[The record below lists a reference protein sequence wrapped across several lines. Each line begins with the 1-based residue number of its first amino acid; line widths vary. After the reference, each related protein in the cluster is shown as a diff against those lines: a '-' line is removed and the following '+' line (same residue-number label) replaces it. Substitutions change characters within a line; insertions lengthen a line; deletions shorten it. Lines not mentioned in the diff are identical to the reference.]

1 MTSLFVMAMS
11 EKSFDTELFIMETEQ
26 RPALW
31 NSGIKEYSDK
41 NIGKTLWEEIV
52 QKFGGVE
59 QDVEEEKQ
67 LGK

>member
-1 MTSLFVMAMS
+1 
-11 EKSFDTELFIMETEQ
+11 MEIEQ

-41 NIGKTLWEEIV
+41 NIGKTLWQEIV
-52 QKFGGVE
+52 QRFGGVE
-59 QDVEEEKQ
+59 QEDVEEKKQ

>member
-1 MTSLFVMAMS
+1 MTMS
-11 EKSFDTELFIMETEQ
+11 EKSFDTELFIMEIEQ

-41 NIGKTLWEEIV
+41 NIRKTLWEEIV